1 MNSEPLLP
9 FSFAKEFNI
18 LLEKEDENN
27 ILHCITTPKLSV
39 LGELQR
45 KFGFFEIFA
54 ISFSLVIAF
63 SFLSAEVLPRINRYP
78 MKLFSEKIL
87 SEKFSGPIAVYRLGN
102 QRARLG
108 VLTGKKVLKL
118 YSPSQIK
125 QFINADE
132 QVLIIM
138 REEDLRK
145 NDVPLKIVA
154 EDIAW
159 LEGRID
165 GKRLNELWEKAESAG
180 FSGLTEKI
188 YLLTNK

>member
-1 MNSEPLLP
+1 M
-9 FSFAKEFNI
+9 
-18 LLEKEDENN
+18 
-27 ILHCITTPKLSV
+27 
-39 LGELQR
+39 
-45 KFGFFEIFA
+45 
-54 ISFSLVIAF
+54 
-63 SFLSAEVLPRINRYP
+63 LPRINRYP

-165 GKRLNELWEKAESAG
+165 GKRLKELWDKAESAG

-188 YLLTNK
+188 YLLMNK

>member
-1 MNSEPLLP
+1 
-9 FSFAKEFNI
+9 
-18 LLEKEDENN
+18 
-27 ILHCITTPKLSV
+27 
-39 LGELQR
+39 
-45 KFGFFEIFA
+45 
-54 ISFSLVIAF
+54 
-63 SFLSAEVLPRINRYP
+63 
-78 MKLFSEKIL
+78 
-87 SEKFSGPIAVYRLGN
+87 
-102 QRARLG
+102 
-108 VLTGKKVLKL
+108 
-118 YSPSQIK
+118 
-125 QFINADE
+125 
-132 QVLIIM
+132 M